1 MNNSCLVQGHLW
13 RALAAHLK
21 LNTLECPMR
30 IEFLKVE
37 LITNA
42 RIDFGI
48 KKKILCPS
56 FDYFS

>member
-48 KKKILCPS
+48 KKKI
-56 FDYFS
+56 